1 MSESGS
7 SRPRLH
13 LPEAWVEFVLSF
25 VWFAFSGLAQY
36 EKSTGHTEILN
47 QLATILASA
56 TYLCGIIY
64 WMICVYRFHQVIAV
78 LTDNTYPI
86 SAARA
91 VGFQLIPLYSV
102 YWNFKWPRKLA
113 SFIQSRTNQKMS
125 WIWLGIILLLG
136 GALATFVA
144 GGTLLCLFAVA
155 QYINKRL
162 VHTIPKEDRP
172 VISHFWQLRLSITA
186 GVGAGF
192 VLTLAEGINRLL
204 RSPKTESVHQLVAI
218 AVLSICA
225 ILFLDPLVSWLQ
237 RVAGHSE
244 EHSVNSAGVGTVLGT
259 AVLLIT
265 TVLATT
271 CHGFLHFDIE
281 PDPWEAVVKL
291 LIAFSVPAAIT
302 YFWILGS
309 WERPPQATK
318 LGLFA
323 GLSIGAVLVLYIAA
337 MFGKD
342 HGALHLVPGLVSPF
356 AGSALTGRPQDD
368 WALVEKMIGVQLL
381 PLAIAGL
388 AGGLTIDRG
397 WGRSRTQSVAISLVL
412 PVAILALLSIKHV
425 GQGWTMIRYDLAQV
439 VGWGLG
445 LIVSKNSETMLR
457 GTHPAPYAS
466 PPVVE
471 ASITAL

>member
-113 SFIQSRTNQKMS
+113 SFIQSRTNQKNVVDM
-125 WIWLGIILLLG
+125 
-136 GALATFVA
+136 ARHHTFTWRRA
-144 GGTLLCLFAVA
+144 GHFRGWWHFTMFV
-155 QYINKRL
+155 RG
-162 VHTIPKEDRP
+162 RP
-172 VISHFWQLRLSITA
+172 IHQQAARAHNPQGRSASHIFWQLRLSITA